1 MLYYTGV
8 GTGRQLKARTSAS
21 ARALPVMAGYQF
33 LKRSTP
39 KNKRVESMNAMSLS
53 ELPTSVLE
61 LHTWPWWRRYWNRPP
76 ELVRKRCEAWCELL
90 ELREAAGKG
99 VRLNTPKSKIFDDSR
114 RRWSILDKLDRGN
127 FTLRSRFPV
136 SAWGAKEDFPKST
149 WIASASDDGA
159 SL

>member
-1 MLYYTGV
+1 
-8 GTGRQLKARTSAS
+8 
-21 ARALPVMAGYQF
+21 
-33 LKRSTP
+33 
-39 KNKRVESMNAMSLS
+39 MNAMSLS
-53 ELPTSVLE
+53 EFPTSVLE

-90 ELREAAGKG
+90 GLREAAGKG